1 MSKTNIHHIPVMLKQ
16 VIGCLKPARGESYL
30 DVTAGMGGHGAAVIA
45 ATAAPQKAT
54 LVDRDPQVAQVLGD
68 KFPAAQVLNQ
78 DFLSA
83 SRKLLNDGKKFDMI
97 LADLGASSLH
107 FEDADRGFSFRKSG
121 PLDMRMDTHQELTA
135 WQIVNN
141 WSQKDLATI
150 FRKYGEEPRADLVAK
165 AIVSARPIN
174 DTLQLA
180 AIISRAVPKR
190 GKIHPATK
198 LFQAI
203 RIAVNDELGQLE
215 QSLPI
220 WLKLLKNNGRLA
232 VISFHSL
239 EDRIAKQFFAEHAKS
254 SFDAELKLL
263 TKKPITARHEEIVSN
278 PRARSAKLRA
288 AAKIKTKK

>member
-1 MSKTNIHHIPVMLKQ
+1 MLKQ

>member
-1 MSKTNIHHIPVMLKQ
+1 MLKQ

-288 AAKIKTKK
+288 AGKIKTKK